1 MTVTTTHFT
10 AWLTTTSAALDQ
22 DNIDVTVL
30 EDENIGGD
38 GDEANWAC
46 QGGEALYT
54 GVTNVPAEDADHGK
68 AQSEAEDLLSEAGW
82 NTVGTWDDVDT
93 GYIITVER
101 A

>member
-1 MTVTTTHFT
+1 MTTHFT
-10 AWLTTTSAALDQ
+10 AWLTTTPSALDQ

-46 QGGEALYT
+46 QGGEAEYT
-54 GVTNVPAEDADHGK
+54 GVTDVPAEDGNHHK
-68 AQSEAEDLLSEAGW
+68 AQREAVDLLRKAGW
-82 NTVGTWDDVDT
+82 DTVGSWDGVDT
-93 GYIITVER
+93 GYIITVTR